1 MARNRDF
8 KGLPAEFE
16 DRLGRRIVI
25 RAYEK
30 ADYRAFKEM
39 YDSFEPKAVECG
51 LPPTD
56 RQTRTQWVR
65 HMTSVFFNVLAF
77 YRGRVVGHSALDL
90 ACPTGCP
97 EFLLFI
103 REGFRDCGIGS
114 FMLSV
119 MKEIAAELGS
129 DRMVLTVRAAN
140 AQAIR
145 AFRKI
150 GFVSCGG
157 DEAQKDMELCFT
169 KSGPRRQKSP
179 GGSRRK

>member
-1 MARNRDF
+1 MVHNQDF

-16 DRLGRRIVI
+16 DRLGRRIRI

-30 ADYRAFKEM
+30 GDYRAFKGM
-39 YDSFEPKAVECG
+39 YDSFEPKAIECG

-56 RQTRTQWVR
+56 RQTRTKWIR
-65 HMTSVFFNVLAF
+65 HMASIFLNVLAF

-114 FMLSV
+114 FMLAV
-119 MKEIAAELGS
+119 MKEIAEESGS
-129 DRMVLTVRAAN
+129 ERIILTVRAAN

-169 KSGPRRQKSP
+169 KSRPRRQKSP
-179 GGSRRK
+179 GGSGRR

>member
-16 DRLGRRIVI
+16 DRLGRRIRI

-30 ADYRAFKEM
+30 ADYRALKEM
-39 YDSFEPKAVECG
+39 YDDFEPKTVACG
-51 LPPTD
+51 LPPAD
-56 RQTRTQWVR
+56 RQTRTKWVR
-65 HMTSVFFNVLAF
+65 HMASGFLNVLAF
-77 YRGRVVGHSALDL
+77 YRGRIVGHSALDL

-103 REGFRDCGIGS
+103 RDGFRDCGIGS
-114 FMLSV
+114 CMLAV
-119 MKEIAAELGS
+119 MKGIAEESGS
-129 DRMVLTVRAAN
+129 ERIVLTVRAAN

-169 KSGPRRQKSP
+169 KSRPRRQKPP
-179 GGSRRK
+179 GGSGRR